1 MRAET
6 TGFEN
11 GPIDGAPKRRRPRRL
26 SQLFAQLARDAHGPI
41 SIGHIRD
48 ALGNRSFAPLLVLFA
63 AFNLLPLPPGTSAI
77 LGLPLIIVSA
87 QMVYG
92 TKQAWLPG
100 IRHEPLAQRRQFR
113 SMMDWIIPRLIR
125 LERVIRPRY
134 WPFWRKQ
141 GDRIIGCIALM
152 LAIVVTLPIPL
163 GNWLPAF
170 ATALLGLALSE
181 RDGILFAVGG
191 AVGVASMVVIVAV
204 IGAAGVATTL
214 RWAGFSNVAME
225 QVQHRH
231 RDGGRPA
238 YLGDRQ
244 CAAGPLRR
252 RSR

>member
-11 GPIDGAPKRRRPRRL
+11 GQIDGTPRRRRPRRL
-26 SQLFAQLARDAHGPI
+26 SELFAQLARDARGPV

-63 AFNLLPLPPGTSAI
+63 AFNLLPLPPGTSAV

-92 TKQAWLPG
+92 AKQTWLPAS
-100 IRHEPLAQRRQFR
+100 LANRSLNADTFR
-113 SMMDWIIPRLIR
+113 SMMEWIIPRLIR
-125 LERVIRPRY
+125 IERVIRPRY
-134 WPFWRKQ
+134 WPFWRWQ
-141 GDRIIGCIALM
+141 GDRIIGGIALV

-181 RDGILFAVGG
+181 RDGLLLAVGG
-191 AVGVASMVVIVAV
+191 AICIASFCVIAAV
-204 IGAAGVATTL
+204 IGTASIAADA
-214 RWAGFSNVAME
+214 A
-225 QVQHRH
+225 
-231 RDGGRPA
+231 
-238 YLGDRQ
+238 LGW
-244 CAAGPLRR
+244 LF
-252 RSR
+252 

>member
-11 GPIDGAPKRRRPRRL
+11 GPIDGAPQRRRPRRL
-26 SQLFAQLARDAHGPI
+26 SEVFAQLARDAHGPI

-92 TKQAWLPG
+92 AKQTWLPSA
-100 IRHEPLAQRRQFR
+100 LANRSLNADTFR

-125 LERVIRPRY
+125 IERVIRPRY

-141 GDRIIGCIALM
+141 GDRVIGCIALV

-181 RDGILFAVGG
+181 RDGLLLAVGG
-191 AVGVASMVVIVAV
+191 AVCVAAMVVIVAV
-204 IGAAGVATTL
+204 IGVAGVATN
-214 RWAGFSNVAME
+214 AA
-225 QVQHRH
+225 
-231 RDGGRPA
+231 
-238 YLGDRQ
+238 LGW
-244 CAAGPLRR
+244 LF
-252 RSR
+252 

>member
-11 GPIDGAPKRRRPRRL
+11 GPIDGAPQRRRPRRL
-26 SQLFAQLARDAHGPI
+26 SEVFAQLARDAHGPI

-92 TKQAWLPG
+92 TKQAWLPSALSN
-100 IRHEPLAQRRQFR
+100 RSLNADTFR

-125 LERVIRPRY
+125 IERVIRPRY

-141 GDRIIGCIALM
+141 GDRVIGCIALV

-181 RDGILFAVGG
+181 RDGLLLAVGG
-191 AVGVASMVVIVAV
+191 AVCVAAMVVIVAV
-204 IGAAGVATTL
+204 IGVAGVATN
-214 RWAGFSNVAME
+214 AA
-225 QVQHRH
+225 
-231 RDGGRPA
+231 
-238 YLGDRQ
+238 LGW
-244 CAAGPLRR
+244 LF
-252 RSR
+252 

>member
-11 GPIDGAPKRRRPRRL
+11 GPIDGEPRRRRPRRL
-26 SQLFAQLARDAHGPI
+26 SELFAQLAREANGPV

-63 AFNLLPLPPGTSAI
+63 AFNLLPLPPGASAI

-92 TKQAWLPG
+92 AKQTWLPSSLSN
-100 IRHEPLAQRRQFR
+100 RALSAETFR
-113 SMMDWIIPRLIR
+113 SAMEWIVPRIIR
-125 LERVIRPRY
+125 IERVVRPRY
-134 WPFWRKQ
+134 WPFWRRR
-141 GDRIIGCIALM
+141 GDRIIGGIALA

-181 RDGILFAVGG
+181 RDGVLLAIGG
-191 AVGVASMVVIVAV
+191 AISIASFCVIAAV
-204 IGAAGVATTL
+204 IGAAGFAT
-214 RWAGFSNVAME
+214 NVA
-225 QVQHRH
+225 
-231 RDGGRPA
+231 
-238 YLGDRQ
+238 LGW
-244 CAAGPLRR
+244 LM
-252 RSR
+252 